1 MTPDRR
7 SGHDPMAEDPTP
19 VDTAH
24 AMKTATRYQQQD
36 ALGRGRFGREVRPA
50 PAADDVPMADART
63 TMQTDRVEAPFETA
77 RYEIDA
83 DAVADAILSRLLAG
97 RTLAPPRGDDR
108 R

>member
-1 MTPDRR
+1 
-7 SGHDPMAEDPTP
+7 MADHSTA
-19 VDTAH
+19 VDTTH
-24 AMKTATRYQQQD
+24 AMKTASRYDQ
-36 ALGRGRFGREVRPA
+36 AEGRARGRFGRDVRPA
-50 PAADDVPMADART
+50 AALDDVQMADART
-63 TMQTDRVEAPFETA
+63 TMQTDHVEARLETA